1 MVCADVRL
9 PRAERVV
16 DEDVRESR
24 QLCCEPSARGVGVGG
39 GESFLS
45 FEPPRVGEVDAAD
58 SPMFE
63 IFDEPVDAGVD
74 VEDTAAGL
82 DAKRGHREHHPE
94 LVLEV
99 PDDRRDGVFVA
110 ARQLT
115 RLFIVRAVD
124 VGHEDGTSSPLDDVV
139 EGRDGLVDPE
149 GVVDD
154 AVLDAVVV
162 HADEH
167 DLVLEVRVLHATQA
181 GAHRAYSRRTPTYK
195 FLRLGL
201 SRRAAEGG
209 CTVGFGRESRRR
221 WSVGRRS
228 PSELAY
234 RTCASTSG
242 CAEE

>member
-1 MVCADVRL
+1 MVGAYVRL

-24 QLCCEPSARGVGVGG
+24 QLCGEPVARGVGVGG

-45 FEPPRVGEVDAAD
+45 FEPPRVREVDAAD

-154 AVLDAVVV
+154 AILDAVVV

-181 GAHRAYSRRTPTYK
+181 GAHRAYSRRTPTCK
-195 FLRLGL
+195 FLALGSL
-201 SRRAAEGG
+201 STRRGGRVNRGVRARVGAALERG
-209 CTVGFGRESRRR
+209 
-221 WSVGRRS
+221 S
-228 PSELAY
+228 PV
-234 RTCASTSG
+234 
-242 CAEE
+242 AE